1 MKGSV
6 ENAAAEEI
14 KEEAFGD
21 ILLMIST
28 SCLESTKRFPHF
40 PQIRRRVLTTK
51 KCVTYVSERTLTKQ
65 TFGHLVVESSN
76 KYMGHWTSQHWTA
89 DESRMLTP

>member
-1 MKGSV
+1 MKGPV

-51 KCVTYVSERTLTKQ
+51 KCVTYVSERVLPMSPVHRLRE
-65 TFGHLVVESSN
+65 GGVS
-76 KYMGHWTSQHWTA
+76 A
-89 DESRMLTP
+89 

>member
-1 MKGSV
+1 MKGPV

-51 KCVTYVSERTLTKQ
+51 KCVTYVSERVLPMSPVHRRRRGGRDLK
-65 TFGHLVVESSN
+65 
-76 KYMGHWTSQHWTA
+76 K
-89 DESRMLTP
+89 MLRSIL